1 MEAQDFFGDCFRIAH
16 DERPGRSEQGVVLCT
31 GDWRP
36 AAFLADLRKASRIT
50 GKEFIGR
57 LLRAISDVAQR
68 VDTHLEL
75 VWRMAGTPTG
85 PAVAVDQ
92 RPKTVRLAPN
102 DRDHQR

>member
-1 MEAQDFFGDCFRIAH
+1 VRDRFRIA
-16 DERPGRSEQGVVLCT
+16 DEERSGRSEEGVELCT
-31 GDWRP
+31 SDWRP
-36 AAFLADLRKASRIT
+36 AAFLADLGKAARIT

-75 VWRMAGTPTG
+75 AWRMAGAQTG

-102 DRDHQR
+102 DRDHKRQPEG